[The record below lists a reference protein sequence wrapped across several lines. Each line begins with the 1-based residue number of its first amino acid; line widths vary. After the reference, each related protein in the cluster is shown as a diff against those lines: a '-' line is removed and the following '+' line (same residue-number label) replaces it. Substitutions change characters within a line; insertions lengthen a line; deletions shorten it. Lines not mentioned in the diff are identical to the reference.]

1 MKKNYA
7 YLFIVLLLFGLQFKA
22 YSSERGFIGIMTSA
36 YADQTLGYGTPID
49 RVMDNSPAQNAGLR
63 RGDVIT
69 AVNGHLLNGGCD
81 MITFISS
88 HHTDELVHINY
99 VRDGKVAEVDVV
111 LSPKTYTSTTVYVI
125 DKVLGQNYTWKFRDD
140 NSIVTINDEKNAI
153 FSKEVDGRTQTFA
166 INFDNVLVGD
176 VKYFAL
182 KDKIELIK
190 YILDKGKAG
199 ENSLFDIGGTTKM
212 LNFVLSLDPATQ
224 IPTTTVNTIDITSKN
239 EKEEANQEIILE
251 VNELN
256 IYPNPNHG
264 IFNINFLTPEK
275 GKTTISVMNMEG
287 KIVYNE
293 AINNFSG
300 SYNGTI
306 NISNV
311 AAGFYTIRIKVGAK
325 QLFRKINIDN

>member
-1 MKKNYA
+1 MKN
-7 YLFIVLLLFGLQFKA
+7 
-22 YSSERGFIGIMTSA
+22 E
-36 YADQTLGYGTPID
+36 
-49 RVMDNSPAQNAGLR
+49 LR
-63 RGDVIT
+63 F
-69 AVNGHLLNGGCD
+69 LN
-81 MITFISS
+81 
-88 HHTDELVHINY
+88 
-99 VRDGKVAEVDVV
+99 K
-111 LSPKTYTSTTVYVI
+111 
-125 DKVLGQNYTWKFRDD
+125 
-140 NSIVTINDEKNAI
+140 
-153 FSKEVDGRTQTFA
+153 
-166 INFDNVLVGD
+166 
-176 VKYFAL
+176 
-182 KDKIELIK
+182 
-190 YILDKGKAG
+190 

-325 QLFRKINIDN
+325 QLFRKINIAYYK